1 MADGPE
7 KTTNATHETS
17 HKATRTPMTPRSPK
31 GIDGFQARLIGLF
44 DWLVTNSK
52 YVWMV
57 LVPVL
62 VILVL
67 GLGFQAWMESQS
79 SKRRAALGAIEEA
92 YANEAIESGKKR
104 EEIQKKIDEI
114 EAGSNPGTASKPQ
127 SVDVQKLI
135 QKSQLEKER
144 DAIRPDHSGSREKFA
159 AFFKEHGNT
168 PEGWLAGV
176 RAANI
181 WLSDRK
187 TAEARPILE
196 HVAKESLS
204 MPWFQFQSRMLLVS
218 LYEDA
223 GEFDAALKELEIVE
237 RLAVDDLKP
246 KVKLAKGRIQL
257 LKDSKD
263 EARATLDE
271 IISQHGSTPEAQKAR
286 SWLALIN

>member
-1 MADGPE
+1 MADGQD
-7 KTTNATHETS
+7 KTTNATNATPQ
-17 HKATRTPMTPRSPK
+17 KATRAPITPRPPK

-57 LVPVL
+57 LIPVL
-62 VILVL
+62 AILVV
-67 GLGFQAWMESQS
+67 GLGFQAVMDSQS
-79 SKRRAALGAIEEA
+79 NKRRAALGAIEEI

-114 EAGSNPGTASKPQ
+114 EAASNPGTASKPQ
-127 SVDVQKLI
+127 SIDVQKLI
-135 QKSQLEKER
+135 QKSQLEKDR
-144 DAIRPDHSGSREKFA
+144 DAIRPDHSGSRDKFA
-159 AFFKEHGNT
+159 AFFKEHGDT
-168 PEGWLAGV
+168 PEGWLAGI

-181 WLSDRK
+181 WLADRK
-187 TAEARPILE
+187 TSEAKPIVE
-196 HVAKESLS
+196 QVAKESLS

-223 GEFDAALKELEIVE
+223 GEFDAALKELEIVD
-237 RLAVDDLKP
+237 RLAVEDLKP